1 MKFCDIVK
9 LETARTEL
17 EALVTLLE
25 HELPQELMIDVITK
39 AARLIDEVVHSGVE
53 EDSVPKKDVGLE
65 NLVQLIKNIVED

>member
-25 HELPQELMIDVITK
+25 HEPPQELMIDVITK
-39 AARLIDEVVHSGVE
+39 AARLIDEVVQSGVE
-53 EDSVPKKDVGLE
+53 EDSAPKKDVGLE
-65 NLVQLIKNIVED
+65 NLVQLIKNIVEG

>member
-39 AARLIDEVVHSGVE
+39 AARLMDEVIHSGVE
-53 EDSVPKKDVGLE
+53 EDSTPKDVGFE
-65 NLVQLIKNIVED
+65 NLVQLIKNIVEG

>member
-25 HELPQELMIDVITK
+25 HEPPQELMIDVIAK

-53 EDSVPKKDVGLE
+53 EDSAPKDVGLE

>member
-25 HELPQELMIDVITK
+25 HEPPQELMIDVIAK

-53 EDSVPKKDVGLE
+53 EDSVPKDVGLE
-65 NLVQLIKNIVED
+65 NLVQLIKNIVEG